1 MVAYRGRPGATE
13 YLPAMDPATDPP
25 VGEAAGGTAGGG
37 AGDAVGIA
45 MGPAATPRIDP
56 VRPAYGG
63 ACLDQVVPTLLTG
76 RSASWLPEP
85 VAGARSVVLL
95 VLDGLG
101 WVNLQEHRA
110 SLPVLGS
117 MTGGSITSVL
127 PSTTASALTSL
138 ATGMAPSQHGIVGF
152 RIRIDDSVLNVLR
165 WQVPYGRKAPDP
177 FTVQRHTAFLGRPVP
192 VVTKGEFRRTGF
204 TEAHLRGSVFTG
216 WSTVSVLVEH
226 CRRLVGRD
234 ERLVYSYYPGID
246 SVAHEFGL
254 LDEYYRA
261 ELAFADELVGRLL
274 DVLPSHA
281 TLVIT
286 ADHGQVHVGDNWIQL
301 HALRDMYRYCAGEGR
316 FRYLYA
322 ERGAVPA
329 LLEAAEDE
337 FGAQAWVFSRDQ
349 LLDEGWLGP
358 GPVIASIRRRIGDVI
373 LAPRDPVAFV
383 DPDLPNEAR
392 LVGAHG
398 SLTADEMIVPLLA
411 ARGRG

>member
-1 MVAYRGRPGATE
+1 MVAYRGRRGATE
-13 YLPAMDPATDPP
+13 YLPAMDPATDGP
-25 VGEAAGGTAGGG
+25 VAEAAEVVAEPVADTR
-37 AGDAVGIA
+37 V
-45 MGPAATPRIDP
+45 DP
-56 VRPAYGG
+56 VRPAYGAG
-63 ACLDQVVPTLLTG
+63 CLDQVVPTLLTG
-76 RSASWLPEP
+76 RSASWVPEP

-101 WVNLQEHRA
+101 WNQLEQHRA

-226 CRRLVGRD
+226 CRRLVGRE
-234 ERLVYSYYPGID
+234 ERLVYAYYPGVD

-254 LDEYYRA
+254 HDEYYRA

-274 DVLPSHA
+274 DELPSHA
-281 TLVIT
+281 TLVVT
-286 ADHGQVHVGDNWIQL
+286 ADHGQVHVGDNWLQL
-301 HALRDMYRYCAGEGR
+301 FPLRDMYRYCAGEGR

-329 LLEAAEDE
+329 LLEAAR
-337 FGAQAWVFSRDQ
+337 GRVRQGSVGV
-349 LLDEGWLGP
+349 LP
-358 GPVIASIRRRIGDVI
+358 GPAARRGLARPRPGDRLDPAAGRRRDPRA
-373 LAPRDPVAFV
+373 APHRPRSWTRTSRTR
-383 DPDLPNEAR
+383 PS

-398 SLTADEMIVPLLA
+398 SLTADEMFVPLLA
-411 ARGRG
+411 ARGRA

>member
-1 MVAYRGRPGATE
+1 MVAYRGGRSATE
-13 YLPAMDPATDPP
+13 YLRPMDPATDRA
-25 VGEAAGGTAGGG
+25 VGDAGGAAPGG
-37 AGDAVGIA
+37 AVAASGATAETTVG
-45 MGPAATPRIDP
+45 PRIDP
-56 VRPAYGG
+56 VRPAYGAG
-63 ACLDQVVPTLLTG
+63 CLDQVVPTLLTG
-76 RSASWLPEP
+76 RAASWLPEP
-85 VAGARSVVLL
+85 VAGAQSVVLL
-95 VLDGLG
+95 VLDGFG
-101 WVNLQEHRA
+101 WNQLEEHRGA
-110 SLPVLGS
+110 LPVLGA
-117 MTGGSITSVL
+117 MAGGSITSVL

-177 FTVQRHTAFLGRPVP
+177 FTVQRHTAFLGRSVP

-226 CRRLVGRD
+226 CRRLVGRG
-234 ERLVYSYYPGID
+234 ERLVYAYYPGVD

-254 LDEYYRA
+254 HDEYYRA

-274 DVLPSHA
+274 DELPSHA
-281 TLVIT
+281 TLVVT
-286 ADHGQVHVGDNWIQL
+286 ADHGQVHVGDNWLQL
-301 HALRDMYRYCAGEGR
+301 HPLRDMYRYCAGEGR

-322 ERGAVPA
+322 ERGAAPA

-337 FGAQAWVFSRDQ
+337 FGQQAWVFARDQ

-383 DPDLPNEAR
+383 DPDLPNEAK
-392 LVGAHG
+392 LIGAHG
-398 SLTADEMIVPLLA
+398 SLTPDEMYVPLLA